1 MLHARSRFT
10 VSKLMT
16 RTGLMA
22 ALVSVGA
29 CAGDASSP
37 IGGFL
42 SLGGNS
48 GSAPAVAATQVAA
61 AAPDPSKVVCP
72 YVDVKEGGAA
82 HRVYAGGQ
90 SSGNV
95 RYQFSLGDIARECRV
110 AGNQL
115 VLRVGVEGK
124 VLLGP
129 AGSPS
134 SFTVPVTVSV
144 RRDGEEKM
152 LVSRTYNVAASV
164 PQGASNSTF
173 SVISEDIA
181 VPFISEAANNDYEVF
196 VGLNGAPSEPR
207 RDRRKR
213 T

>member
-1 MLHARSRFT
+1 MGQRVSGSTA
-10 VSKLMT
+10 SKLVA
-16 RTGLMA
+16 RA
-22 ALVSVGA
+22 ALVGA
-29 CAGDASSP
+29 LAGLGGCAGDASSAM
-37 IGGFL
+37 GNLF
-42 SLGGNS
+42 SLGGSS
-48 GSAPAVAATQVAA
+48 GAAPAASAVPVAAG
-61 AAPDPSKVVCP
+61 APDPTKVVCP

-90 SSGNV
+90 SSANV

-110 AGNQL
+110 VGNQL
-115 VLRVGVEGK
+115 VLKVGVEGK

-152 LVSRTYNVAASV
+152 LASRTYNVPASV

-181 VPFISEAANNDYEVF
+181 VPFVSEAANEDYEVF
-196 VGLNGAPSEPR
+196 VGLNGAQAEPR

-213 T
+213 